1 MPKEKNQHKSAA
13 ASDEKFRD
21 FFTTTV
27 ADIPA
32 EMVRREEEAAEEH
45 KGLFGRLFGH
55 AKPKQAPQAGT
66 DLELPTGEVLLG
78 ADALAKHDG
87 EEPLD
92 LDLTLRTADPGTDF
106 PQPKAEVPAAPEK
119 PAVPDRPAPQPAPEN
134 KPEPPKAPA
143 APAPQPEKPR
153 KKAAQNPKNAPDVL
167 LPQEQQ
173 EQQEM
178 QQLKDM
184 LNGMAAKPKPVE
196 ETLEPIRSV
205 DVPLDDPEEP
215 ETPEKAPEP
224 PRPTMVFAADK
235 PLPEKKSV
243 FRMFG
248 DADPVGRSL
257 VAEGKSYTVSAVMRD
272 IERSVIPPVDLLYRG
287 DLLTKKNNNNESMSN
302 VGSCCTF
309 LLAREGADL
318 RAKLPDMLDY
328 FKTIYLP
335 YTRGFYRQVTLL
347 PLREVY
353 FSSLDSY
360 GNLSS
365 GNRSFVTILMAIGI
379 VILLFAVINY
389 VNLTAAQTGFR
400 AKEMATRRLLG
411 ATKGEVVL
419 KLILESTLMCCTAF
433 AVAFLLAEAAEPYAA
448 RLLGAKIDISAAAT
462 PERIAWY
469 ALFLLALGFVSGIVP
484 ATLVARYKPV
494 DVMRGSLRHRTK
506 QVYSKVLIVIQN
518 AITVAMLATSLTV
531 YAQTRHLID
540 APLGY
545 DTKDILML
553 RHDIFDGYDQMRRLR
568 DELCSEP
575 SVEAVAFSNATPL
588 TKGSNWTMQYD
599 GGRMISFEYFVADS
613 VFFRI
618 LGLELL
624 RDNHTEGWGFNQY
637 AFKQMDIP
645 EDTPG
650 VRLANIEDPVS
661 VAGIYRD
668 FRFGSVLEKPTA
680 MILWNIGDFDRFWN
694 GKKLSAPRFPGYMLV
709 KTRGDHDEAY
719 ATIRSIFERINDD
732 GFFEGRYFEQQIA
745 DFFADEQRTLRI
757 VGIFTLA
764 AILISALGLL
774 AMSTYY
780 MQQKQQETA
789 VRKVFGATRR
799 EMLRRL
805 VGNFMAQVA
814 VAFLIAVPVAW
825 YALDR
830 WLQDY
835 SVRIRLGAWIFLA
848 AGAFAA
854 TVALA
859 TVFWQSSRAAAANP
873 VDTLKN

>member
-1 MPKEKNQHKSAA
+1 MFRQLNFRSFFNFLGRNKLYAA
-13 ASDEKFRD
+13 INIFGLSVSLMF
-21 FFTTTV
+21 V
-27 ADIPA
+27 ILIADYTL
-32 EMVRREEEAAEEH
+32 RQ
-45 KGLFGRLFGH
+45 LTCDDYH
-55 AKPKQAPQAGT
+55 AKADRIYVIGNEERITSGYYLQKYLRDRYPEIESTCAVAVSGQST
-66 DLELPTGEVLLG
+66 DAT
-78 ADALAKHDG
+78 
-87 EEPLD
+87 
-92 LDLTLRTADPGTDF
+92 
-106 PQPKAEVPAAPEK
+106 Q
-119 PAVPDRPAPQPAPEN
+119 
-134 KPEPPKAPA
+134 
-143 APAPQPEKPR
+143 
-153 KKAAQNPKNAPDVL
+153 
-167 LPQEQQ
+167 
-173 EQQEM
+173 
-178 QQLKDM
+178 
-184 LNGMAAKPKPVE
+184 PVE
-196 ETLEPIRSV
+196 VGLQKYSATILFADTTFFRIFDYQLLDGDREQVLASRDNVVLSESFARKVFGTFNPMGQVIRFP
-205 DVPLDDPEEP
+205 DEE
-215 ETPEKAPEP
+215 
-224 PRPTMVFAADK
+224 
-235 PLPEKKSV
+235 
-243 FRMFG
+243 
-248 DADPVGRSL
+248 
-257 VAEGKSYTVSAVMRD
+257 KSYVVSGVVRD
-272 IERSVIPPVDLLYRG
+272 IDRSVIPNMDIIMRAERLC
-287 DLLTKKNNNNESMSN
+287 DINSANDEHMSN
-302 VGSCCTF
+302 SGAVTTF
-309 LLAREGADL
+309 ILARPGADL
-318 RAKLPDMLDY
+318 TAKIPDMLDY
-328 FKTIYLP
+328 FKEIYWI
-335 YTRGFYRQVTLL
+335 YKGNVYQHVTLT
-347 PLREVY
+347 PLRDVY
-353 FSSLDSY
+353 FLSQNNDGGFNY
-360 GNLSS
+360 GSWP
-365 GNRSFVTILMAIGI
+365 FVMILFGVGA

-873 VDTLKN
+873 VDALKN

>member
-1 MPKEKNQHKSAA
+1 M
-13 ASDEKFRD
+13 FRQLD
-21 FFTTTV
+21 FRSFFNFLGRNKLYTAINIFGLSLSLMFVILIADYTVRQLTVDSFHSKAGRIYVVSNENTV
-27 ADIPA
+27 ASAYFLQKHLLDRYPEI
-32 EMVRREEEAAEEH
+32 EATCAVSFEDHHTVE
-45 KGLFGRLFGH
+45 
-55 AKPKQAPQAGT
+55 
-66 DLELPTGEVLLG
+66 
-78 ADALAKHDG
+78 ADGKLALA
-87 EEPLD
+87 
-92 LDLTLRTADPGTDF
+92 
-106 PQPKAEVPAAPEK
+106 
-119 PAVPDRPAPQPAPEN
+119 
-134 KPEPPKAPA
+134 
-143 APAPQPEKPR
+143 
-153 KKAAQNPKNAPDVL
+153 DVL
-167 LPQEQQ
+167 YADTTFFRIFDFEL
-173 EQQEM
+173 
-178 QQLKDM
+178 
-184 LNGMAAKPKPVE
+184 AAGDRRQALAARDNVVLSE
-196 ETLEPIRSV
+196 S
-205 DVPLDDPEEP
+205 
-215 ETPEKAPEP
+215 
-224 PRPTMVFAADK
+224 FAR
-235 PLPEKKSV
+235 
-243 FRMFG
+243 RMFG

-805 VGNFMAQVA
+805 VAG
-814 VAFLIAVPVAW
+814 
-825 YALDR
+825 
-830 WLQDY
+830 LQRPHPARRVDLPR
-835 SVRIRLGAWIFLA
+835 SRRIRRDRRTGHRLLA
-848 AGAFAA
+848 EQ
-854 TVALA
+854 
-859 TVFWQSSRAAAANP
+859 QSRCREPRRRTQKLTRSAIPFTQKRITTNQIIP
-873 VDTLKN
+873 SC

>member
-1 MPKEKNQHKSAA
+1 
-13 ASDEKFRD
+13 
-21 FFTTTV
+21 
-27 ADIPA
+27 
-32 EMVRREEEAAEEH
+32 
-45 KGLFGRLFGH
+45 
-55 AKPKQAPQAGT
+55 
-66 DLELPTGEVLLG
+66 
-78 ADALAKHDG
+78 
-87 EEPLD
+87 
-92 LDLTLRTADPGTDF
+92 
-106 PQPKAEVPAAPEK
+106 
-119 PAVPDRPAPQPAPEN
+119 
-134 KPEPPKAPA
+134 
-143 APAPQPEKPR
+143 
-153 KKAAQNPKNAPDVL
+153 
-167 LPQEQQ
+167 
-173 EQQEM
+173 
-178 QQLKDM
+178 
-184 LNGMAAKPKPVE
+184 
-196 ETLEPIRSV
+196 
-205 DVPLDDPEEP
+205 
-215 ETPEKAPEP
+215 
-224 PRPTMVFAADK
+224 
-235 PLPEKKSV
+235 
-243 FRMFG
+243 MFG

-335 YTRGFYRQVTLL
+335 YIRDFYRQVTLL

-353 FSSLDSY
+353 FSPLDSY

-379 VILLFAVINY
+379 VILLFAVIDY

-448 RLLGAKIDISAAAT
+448 RLFGAKIDISAAAT

-553 RHDIFDGYDQMRRLR
+553 RHNIFDGYDQMRRLR
-568 DELCSEP
+568 DELRSEP

-680 MILWNIGDFDRFWN
+680 MILRNIGDFDRFWN
-694 GKKLSAPRFPGYMLV
+694 GKKLSAPRFPGTCSSRRAETT
-709 KTRGDHDEAY
+709 TRLTPPSAAFSNESTTTDFSRGV
-719 ATIRSIFERINDD
+719 ISSSRSPTSSPTN
-732 GFFEGRYFEQQIA
+732 
-745 DFFADEQRTLRI
+745 
-757 VGIFTLA
+757 
-764 AILISALGLL
+764 SARCASWG
-774 AMSTYY
+774 SS
-780 MQQKQQETA
+780 
-789 VRKVFGATRR
+789 
-799 EMLRRL
+799 
-805 VGNFMAQVA
+805 
-814 VAFLIAVPVAW
+814 
-825 YALDR
+825 R
-830 WLQDY
+830 WLRSSSRRWGCWPCPPTTCSRNSRRRPYARSSERRGARCSDGWWATSWHRSPSRSSSPY
-835 SVRIRLGAWIFLA
+835 RSHGTPSTAGCRITASASGSARGSSSQPAHSPRPSHWPPSS
-848 AGAFAA
+848 
-854 TVALA
+854 
-859 TVFWQSSRAAAANP
+859 WQSSRAAAANP
-873 VDTLKN
+873 VDALKN

>member
-1 MPKEKNQHKSAA
+1 MFRQLNFRSFFNFLGRNKLYAA
-13 ASDEKFRD
+13 INIFGLSVSLMF
-21 FFTTTV
+21 V
-27 ADIPA
+27 ILIADYTL
-32 EMVRREEEAAEEH
+32 RQ
-45 KGLFGRLFGH
+45 LTCDDYH
-55 AKPKQAPQAGT
+55 AKADRIYVIGNEERITSGYYLQKYLRDRYPEIESTCAVAVSGQSTDAMQPVEAGQGKYSAT
-66 DLELPTGEVLLG
+66 ILFADTTFFRIFDFELLEGDREQ
-78 ADALAKHDG
+78 ALASRDNVVLSESFARKVFGTFNPMGQVIRFPD
-87 EEPLD
+87 EE
-92 LDLTLRTADPGTDF
+92 
-106 PQPKAEVPAAPEK
+106 
-119 PAVPDRPAPQPAPEN
+119 
-134 KPEPPKAPA
+134 
-143 APAPQPEKPR
+143 
-153 KKAAQNPKNAPDVL
+153 
-167 LPQEQQ
+167 
-173 EQQEM
+173 
-178 QQLKDM
+178 
-184 LNGMAAKPKPVE
+184 
-196 ETLEPIRSV
+196 
-205 DVPLDDPEEP
+205 
-215 ETPEKAPEP
+215 
-224 PRPTMVFAADK
+224 
-235 PLPEKKSV
+235 
-243 FRMFG
+243 
-248 DADPVGRSL
+248 
-257 VAEGKSYTVSAVMRD
+257 KSYVVSGVVRD
-272 IERSVIPPVDLLYRG
+272 IDRSVIPNMDIIMRAERLCDINSANDER
-287 DLLTKKNNNNESMSN
+287 MSN
-302 VGSCCTF
+302 SGAVTTF
-309 LLAREGADL
+309 ILARPGADL
-318 RAKLPDMLDY
+318 TAKIPDMLDY
-328 FKTIYLP
+328 FKEIYWI
-335 YTRGFYRQVTLL
+335 YKGNVYQHVTLT
-347 PLREVY
+347 PLRDVY
-353 FSSLDSY
+353 FLSQNNDGGFNY
-360 GNLSS
+360 GSWP
-365 GNRSFVTILMAIGI
+365 FVMILFGVGA

>member
-1 MPKEKNQHKSAA
+1 M
-13 ASDEKFRD
+13 FRQLD
-21 FFTTTV
+21 FRSFFNFLGRNKLYTAINIFGLSLSLMFVILIADYTVRQFTVDSFHSKAGRIYVVSNENTV
-27 ADIPA
+27 ASAYFLQKHLLDRYPEI
-32 EMVRREEEAAEEH
+32 EATCAVSFEDHHTVE
-45 KGLFGRLFGH
+45 
-55 AKPKQAPQAGT
+55 
-66 DLELPTGEVLLG
+66 
-78 ADALAKHDG
+78 ADSKLALA
-87 EEPLD
+87 
-92 LDLTLRTADPGTDF
+92 
-106 PQPKAEVPAAPEK
+106 
-119 PAVPDRPAPQPAPEN
+119 
-134 KPEPPKAPA
+134 
-143 APAPQPEKPR
+143 
-153 KKAAQNPKNAPDVL
+153 DVL
-167 LPQEQQ
+167 YADTTFFRIFDFEL
-173 EQQEM
+173 
-178 QQLKDM
+178 
-184 LNGMAAKPKPVE
+184 AA
-196 ETLEPIRSV
+196 
-205 DVPLDDPEEP
+205 
-215 ETPEKAPEP
+215 
-224 PRPTMVFAADK
+224 
-235 PLPEKKSV
+235 
-243 FRMFG
+243 G
-248 DADPVGRSL
+248 DRRQAL
-257 VAEGKSYTVSAVMRD
+257 AVMRD

-328 FKTIYLP
+328 FKTNYWP
-335 YTRGFYRQVTLL
+335 YTRGIYRQVTLL

-353 FSSLDSY
+353 FSPLDSY

-553 RHDIFDGYDQMRRLR
+553 RHNIFDGYDQMRRLR
-568 DELCSEP
+568 DELRSEP

-680 MILWNIGDFDRFWN
+680 MILRNIGDFDRFWN
-694 GKKLSAPRFPGYMLV
+694 GKKLSAPRFPGYMLI

-719 ATIRSIFERINDD
+719 ATIRSIFERINGALFRAADRRLLRRRTAHAAHRGDLHAGCDPHLGAGAAGHVHLLHAAETAGD
-732 GFFEGRYFEQQIA
+732 GRTQGLRSDAARDAPTAGGQLHGTGRRRIPHRRTGRMVRPRPLVAGLQRPHPARRVDLPRSRRIRRDRRTGHRLLAEQQSRCR
-745 DFFADEQRTLRI
+745 EPRRRTQKLTRSAIPFTQKRI
-757 VGIFTLA
+757 TTNQI
-764 AILISALGLL
+764 IPSC
-774 AMSTYY
+774 
-780 MQQKQQETA
+780 
-789 VRKVFGATRR
+789 
-799 EMLRRL
+799 
-805 VGNFMAQVA
+805 
-814 VAFLIAVPVAW
+814 
-825 YALDR
+825 
-830 WLQDY
+830 
-835 SVRIRLGAWIFLA
+835 
-848 AGAFAA
+848 
-854 TVALA
+854 
-859 TVFWQSSRAAAANP
+859 
-873 VDTLKN
+873 

>member
-1 MPKEKNQHKSAA
+1 
-13 ASDEKFRD
+13 
-21 FFTTTV
+21 
-27 ADIPA
+27 
-32 EMVRREEEAAEEH
+32 
-45 KGLFGRLFGH
+45 
-55 AKPKQAPQAGT
+55 
-66 DLELPTGEVLLG
+66 
-78 ADALAKHDG
+78 
-87 EEPLD
+87 
-92 LDLTLRTADPGTDF
+92 
-106 PQPKAEVPAAPEK
+106 
-119 PAVPDRPAPQPAPEN
+119 
-134 KPEPPKAPA
+134 
-143 APAPQPEKPR
+143 
-153 KKAAQNPKNAPDVL
+153 
-167 LPQEQQ
+167 
-173 EQQEM
+173 
-178 QQLKDM
+178 
-184 LNGMAAKPKPVE
+184 
-196 ETLEPIRSV
+196 
-205 DVPLDDPEEP
+205 
-215 ETPEKAPEP
+215 
-224 PRPTMVFAADK
+224 
-235 PLPEKKSV
+235 
-243 FRMFG
+243 
-248 DADPVGRSL
+248 
-257 VAEGKSYTVSAVMRD
+257 
-272 IERSVIPPVDLLYRG
+272 
-287 DLLTKKNNNNESMSN
+287 
-302 VGSCCTF
+302 
-309 LLAREGADL
+309 
-318 RAKLPDMLDY
+318 
-328 FKTIYLP
+328 
-335 YTRGFYRQVTLL
+335 
-347 PLREVY
+347 
-353 FSSLDSY
+353 
-360 GNLSS
+360 
-365 GNRSFVTILMAIGI
+365 MAIGI

-774 AMSTYY
+774 AI
-780 MQQKQQETA
+780 
-789 VRKVFGATRR
+789 
-799 EMLRRL
+799 
-805 VGNFMAQVA
+805 FMAQVA

>member
-1 MPKEKNQHKSAA
+1 MFWQL
-13 ASDEKFRD
+13 DFRS
-21 FFTTTV
+21 FFNFLGRNKLYTAINIFGLSLSLMFVILIADYTVRQLTVDSFHSKAGRIYVVSNENTV
-27 ADIPA
+27 ASAYFLQKHLLDRYPEI
-32 EMVRREEEAAEEH
+32 EATCAVSFEDHHTVE
-45 KGLFGRLFGH
+45 
-55 AKPKQAPQAGT
+55 
-66 DLELPTGEVLLG
+66 
-78 ADALAKHDG
+78 ADGKLALADI
-87 EEPLD
+87 LY
-92 LDLTLRTADPGTDF
+92 ADTTFFRIFDF
-106 PQPKAEVPAAPEK
+106 ELAAG
-119 PAVPDRPAPQPAPEN
+119 DRRQAL
-134 KPEPPKAPA
+134 A
-143 APAPQPEKPR
+143 AR
-153 KKAAQNPKNAPDVL
+153 DNVVL
-167 LPQEQQ
+167 SE
-173 EQQEM
+173 
-178 QQLKDM
+178 
-184 LNGMAAKPKPVE
+184 
-196 ETLEPIRSV
+196 S
-205 DVPLDDPEEP
+205 
-215 ETPEKAPEP
+215 
-224 PRPTMVFAADK
+224 FA
-235 PLPEKKSV
+235 
-243 FRMFG
+243 RRIFG
-248 DADPVGRSL
+248 DTDPVGRSL

-302 VGSCCTF
+302 AGSCCTF

-318 RAKLPDMLDY
+318 RAKIPDMLDY
-328 FKTIYLP
+328 LKTIYWP
-335 YTRGFYRQVTLL
+335 YTRGIYRQVTLL

-353 FSSLDSY
+353 FSSLNSY

-389 VNLTAAQTGFR
+389 INLTAAQTGFR

-506 QVYSKVLIVIQN
+506 QVYSKV
-518 AITVAMLATSLTV
+518 
-531 YAQTRHLID
+531 
-540 APLGY
+540 
-545 DTKDILML
+545 
-553 RHDIFDGYDQMRRLR
+553 
-568 DELCSEP
+568 
-575 SVEAVAFSNATPL
+575 AFSNATPL

-599 GGRMISFEYFVADS
+599 SGRMISFEYFVADS

-719 ATIRSIFERINDD
+719 TTIRSIFERINDD

-873 VDTLKN
+873 VDALKN